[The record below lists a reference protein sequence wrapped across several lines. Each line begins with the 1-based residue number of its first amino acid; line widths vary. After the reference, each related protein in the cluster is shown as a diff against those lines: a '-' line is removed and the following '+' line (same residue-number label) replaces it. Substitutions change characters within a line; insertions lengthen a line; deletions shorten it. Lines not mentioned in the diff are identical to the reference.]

1 MFGCVA
7 EDRMFECMAEDRMF
21 ACMAVERKFEEF
33 KCAVSGRTEAEWI
46 VGMNV
51 KHMFPEC
58 MRIDVD

>member
-1 MFGCVA
+1 
-7 EDRMFECMAEDRMF
+7 
-21 ACMAVERKFEEF
+21 MAVERKFEEF

>member
-1 MFGCVA
+1 
-7 EDRMFECMAEDRMF
+7 MF
-21 ACMAVERKFEEF
+21 ACMAVERKFEEC

-46 VGMNV
+46 VVGMNV